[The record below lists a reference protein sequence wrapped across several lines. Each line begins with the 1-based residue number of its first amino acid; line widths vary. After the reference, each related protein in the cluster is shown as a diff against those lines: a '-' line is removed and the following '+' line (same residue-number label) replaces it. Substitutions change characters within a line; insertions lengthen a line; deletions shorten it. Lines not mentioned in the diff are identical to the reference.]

1 MSSIRQQERN
11 YNLTATFNFK
21 LHVRTRTTRWK
32 PQMVEWK
39 KDDSQRHKCN
49 ATQKEHL
56 TKTEKIKKQEVKVEG

>member
-32 PQMVEWK
+32 RRWLNGRRMIHNDTNVMQHK
-39 KDDSQRHKCN
+39 KN
-49 ATQKEHL
+49 
-56 TKTEKIKKQEVKVEG
+56 I